1 MKKKLLILL
10 AFLCIL
16 IPSKIFAKDATT
28 KTSFKVWGNCEQCKK
43 RIEKAAKT
51 DGVKTA
57 EWSED
62 KKIITVTFVPSKVSV
77 DQIQQNIAKVGYDT
91 EKYKA
96 DEEAY
101 NKLPHCCQYDRK
113 K

>member
-1 MKKKLLILL
+1 MKKHIFILFTIIS
-10 AFLCIL
+10 FLVPAIV
-16 IPSKIFAKDATT
+16 SAKDATT
-28 KTSFKVWGNCEQCKK
+28 KTSFKVWGNCESCKK

-57 EWSED
+57 EWSEE
-62 KKIITVTFVPSKVSV
+62 KKMITVKFDPSKISA

-96 DEEAY
+96 DEDAY
-101 NKLPHCCQYDRK
+101 NKLPKCCQYDRK